1 MSTLPAPIFIDDDE
15 ETLSQPWFSNRDRYP
30 AAVIEHVVFD
40 AAEKKGLLGRGLA
53 GLFEDHYFGAAI
65 ISPQSGYV
73 NDVTNAGYR
82 LQGTIPAPT
91 DGVLEIYTR

>member
-1 MSTLPAPIFIDDDE
+1 MNTLPTPIFIDDDE
-15 ETLSQPWFSNRDRYP
+15 ETLSQPWFSNRNHYP

-53 GLFEDHYFGAAI
+53 GLFEDRYFGAAI
-65 ISPQSGYV
+65 ISPQSVYV
-73 NDVTNAGYR
+73 REVKNAGYT

-91 DGVLEIYTR
+91 DGVLDIYTR